1 MKRVFSERNEI
12 NDKQSNQTVDVL
24 AWQRLLANQLSWSS
38 KSLPEKNVNNPIDLT
53 ASGSPS
59 TLKGICRQ

>member
-12 NDKQSNQTVDVL
+12 NDKQINQTVDVL
-24 AWQRLLANQLSWSS
+24 ARQRLLANQLSWSS
-38 KSLPEKNVNNPIDLT
+38 KSLPEKNVNYPIDLT

-59 TLKGICRQ
+59 TAKGICRQ